1 VWDAK
6 RHARWFIFAAL
17 TDSNTFQKVI
27 VMSDPVAAEKSSFLL
42 PEFPVDAISPA
53 VPQPDAPRRRVS
65 DIPVEIQAVIGK
77 TKVSVAQ
84 LMAAGEGARF
94 RLDKHFGDPVELQVN
109 GQVIGYGEII
119 ADDRDN
125 LVGVRLTSIEVPR

>member
-1 VWDAK
+1 LKAK
-6 RHARWFIFAAL
+6 PGGGWFIFAMP
-17 TDSNTFQKVI
+17 TDSNAFQKVI
-27 VMSDPVAAEKSSFLL
+27 VMSDQVSVERPSFAL
-42 PEFPVDAISPA
+42 PEFPAEEDPSFAQRPEPS
-53 VPQPDAPRRRVS
+53 RGRVS

-94 RLDKHFGDPVELQVN
+94 RLDKHFGEPVELQVN

-125 LVGVRLTSIEVPR
+125 LVGIRLTSIEAPR